1 MPHRRVHLQFVPDA
15 VMYIIRFMIDNYN
28 VKNVRS
34 DDPSFRSSVARFLDI
49 TKGQLHSGSAG
60 GWSRPTQNQP
70 ETPGL
75 IMESKS

>member
-1 MPHRRVHLQFVPDA
+1 
-15 VMYIIRFMIDNYN
+15 MIDINYYYYI
-28 VKNVRS
+28 VKNLRS
-34 DDPSFRSSVARFLDI
+34 DPSFRSSVARFLDI